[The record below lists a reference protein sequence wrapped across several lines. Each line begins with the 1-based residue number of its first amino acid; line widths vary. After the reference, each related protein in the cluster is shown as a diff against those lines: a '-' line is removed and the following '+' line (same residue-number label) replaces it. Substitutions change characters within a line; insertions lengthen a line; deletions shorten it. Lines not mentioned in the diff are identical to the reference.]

1 MERAKTPDAE
11 QNEQSYT
18 SPPYTRR
25 RTSQA
30 VDRRR
35 DNRRE
40 QNHRSPNLQWRPKSP
55 VLNQEVTPP
64 SAPFIPHTSVERNL
78 DVADFPPLPVIP
90 SREEVMEE
98 LRVVTLQY
106 MNCPDPVEREARKQ
120 RVLQSEL
127 NGVVEETATH
137 ILQASTSAALASL
150 AAPQTLN
157 LSEIPI
163 HEEGPA
169 DVPET
174 HTRKRGRPPKVRDN
188 RNVIRLSPK
197 SYSGMGSKKRNLVRL
212 QASPGSTSRVS
223 RQSRTSTR
231 QNRASTTSN
240 APPIVLI
247 PAISRQQTD
256 FPLLTPDLP

>member
-1 MERAKTPDAE
+1 PFQQRLDRHGKPFGDRVSSASLRPPGPRNKIAANLDQPRPSLERAKTPDAE

-64 SAPFIPHTSVERNL
+64 
-78 DVADFPPLPVIP
+78 
-90 SREEVMEE
+90 
-98 LRVVTLQY
+98 
-106 MNCPDPVEREARKQ
+106 K
-120 RVLQSEL
+120 
-127 NGVVEETATH
+127 
-137 ILQASTSAALASL
+137 
-150 AAPQTLN
+150 
-157 LSEIPI
+157 IPI

-212 QASPGSTSRVS
+212 QASPGSTS
-223 RQSRTSTR
+223 
-231 QNRASTTSN
+231 
-240 APPIVLI
+240 
-247 PAISRQQTD
+247 
-256 FPLLTPDLP
+256 